1 MSLSRIIYL
10 LLFFVITWSTYYLYD
25 KEQEFDIQVAPD
37 QELPM
42 FTGRDIE
49 NVSYTE
55 SGIRSYIITSV
66 YLENFAESGD
76 TWFDLPV
83 LKIYKEGTEQEWEIT
98 ADRALLDSDQILTLY
113 DNVIANNLLAES
125 GFDTM
130 STEELSIKLT
140 NRDFWADNQV
150 VLVGPQ
156 FETEGQAMKGNFAD
170 NNAVLYNYVQGR
182 YETLAP

>member
-1 MSLSRIIYL
+1 MSLARIAYI
-10 LLFFVITWSTYYLYD
+10 LLFFVATWSGYYLYD
-25 KEQEFDIQVAPD
+25 KEQEFDIQVAPN

-42 FTGRDIE
+42 FTGRNIE
-49 NVSYTE
+49 NTSYTE
-55 SGIRSYIITSV
+55 QGLRSYIITSV
-66 YLENFAESGD
+66 YLENFAENGD
-76 TWFDLPV
+76 IWFDLPV
-83 LKIYKEGTEQEWEIT
+83 LKVYKDGTIQEWEIT
-98 ADRALLDSDQILTLY
+98 ADRAKLDSDQILTLY
-113 DNVIANNLLAES
+113 DNVIANNMLDES

-130 STEELSIKLT
+130 TTSELSIKLT

-150 VLVGPQ
+150 VLIGPQ